1 MKKTYTQYILFVL
14 LMVSCHQAQDSIPG
28 SLIEDR
34 TPVTVT
40 HATFGSL
47 TDVVVLNAT
56 SRFLLK
62 TSVKS
67 DVNGY
72 LQKVNIQLGQKV
84 NQGQELFMVRSKESE
99 HLGNTISKLDSSFHF
114 SGLVNIKSPAPG
126 YVTELSYQTGD
137 YVQDN
142 EVLATISDL
151 GSLVFVLEL
160 PYELTKWL
168 AENKSVEL
176 TLPDGKVYKGVI
188 TSSMPTVDPA
198 SQTQSYVI
206 RVTGIA
212 SIPENLVAT
221 VKFSRMSKSKVLIL
235 PKAAIL
241 TDETQSDF
249 WIMKMT
255 DSITA
260 VKVPVT
266 IGLETSDQV
275 EITSPLLK
283 PSDEILITGN
293 YGLPDTARVIIEK
306 KK

>member
-1 MKKTYTQYILFVL
+1 MKRTYTLNILFVL
-14 LMVSCHQAQDSIPG
+14 LVVSCHQSRDNS
-28 SLIEDR
+28 SENNTDDR

-40 HATFGSL
+40 HATYGSL
-47 TDVVVLNAT
+47 TDAVLLNAT

-84 NQGQELFMVRSKESE
+84 SQGQELFVVRSKESE
-99 HLGNTISKLDSSFHF
+99 HLGNTISKLDTSFHF
-114 SGLVNIKSPAPG
+114 SGLVHIKSPAAG
-126 YVTELSYQTGD
+126 YVTSLAYQTGD
-137 YVQDN
+137 YVQDS

-160 PYELTKWL
+160 PYELTRWL
-168 AENKSVEL
+168 SENKTLEL
-176 TLPDGKVYKGVI
+176 TLSDGKKYKGVI
-188 TSSMPTVDPA
+188 ASSLPTVDPA

-206 RVTGIA
+206 RVPGIS

-221 VKFSRMSKSKVLIL
+221 VKFNRMSKSKVLIL

-249 WIMKMT
+249 WIMKMI
-255 DSITA
+255 DSVTA

-275 EITSPLLK
+275 EITSPDLQVTDPVLL
-283 PSDEILITGN
+283 TGN

>member
-1 MKKTYTQYILFVL
+1 MKKTYTHYILFVL
-14 LMVSCHQAQDSIPG
+14 LLVSCHQAQDNIPG
-28 SLIEDR
+28 NIVEDR
-34 TPVTVT
+34 TPVTLT

-72 LQKVNIQLGQKV
+72 LQKVNIQLGQIV
-84 NQGQELFMVRSKESE
+84 NQGQELFVVRSKESE

-114 SGLVNIKSPAPG
+114 SGLVHIKSPAPG

-151 GSLVFVLEL
+151 SSLVFLLEL
-160 PYELTKWL
+160 PFELTKWL
-168 AENKSVEL
+168 GENKSVEL
-176 TLPDGKVYKGVI
+176 ALPDGKIYKGVI

-206 RVTGIA
+206 RVTGIS

-221 VKFSRMSKSKVLIL
+221 VKFRRMSKSKVLIL

-255 DSITA
+255 DSNTA

-275 EITSPLLK
+275 EITSPILK
-283 PSDEILITGN
+283 PSDEILLTGN